1 MTERAPVDEVAAVE
15 EGDAGEILEG
25 GSDEVIVVAGAADG
39 RIGSETGEDGV
50 AESARCC
57 ISVGC
62 TVFDLGHW
70 CSLLQCVWLVEGLSC
85 VH

>member
-1 MTERAPVDEVAAVE
+1 
-15 EGDAGEILEG
+15 
-25 GSDEVIVVAGAADG
+25 
-39 RIGSETGEDGV
+39 
-50 AESARCC
+50 
-57 ISVGC
+57 VGC